1 MTKPFMWALMDD
13 LGNPYFSECCVG
25 AESDMISEA
34 QNHNDCAEE
43 AGDDARLS
51 AVPLFLNQPA
61 LNWRS
66 VTDELPVPDI
76 ITGRCRLCIVRISFF
91 PHVGNPALA
100 MTSIV
105 YDNYHP
111 RMEAPAGTPQGCWGC
126 NEGLVTHW
134 LYADE
139 LLETVPCQ

>member
-66 VTDELPVPDI
+66 VTDELPVPDMSN
-76 ITGRCRLCIVRISFF
+76 GLSRLCMVRISYFG
-91 PHVGNPALA
+91 PSSMRHE
-100 MTSIV
+100 TIV
-105 YDNYHP
+105 YDWYNRRANPSIGQESGY
-111 RMEAPAGTPQGCWGC
+111 WGY
-126 NEGLVTHW
+126 NAGLVTHW